1 MMNSIKKMGSSLGS
15 LMRKE
20 QSRYL
25 SKVGGRVGAAPVSW
39 GQHSSPIYAECSPAA
54 ACQMCPP
61 SVLARHAVGLLLGR
75 GREREAEDGQI
86 KKRAIRRHL

>member
-1 MMNSIKKMGSSLGS
+1 
-15 LMRKE
+15 
-20 QSRYL
+20 
-25 SKVGGRVGAAPVSW
+25 
-39 GQHSSPIYAECSPAA
+39 
-54 ACQMCPP
+54 MCPP